1 MNRRTAAIRT
11 LARALLWL
19 HPRAF
24 RADYTDE
31 ILSVLA
37 DTLTEAS
44 GHGGSAVLL
53 AGLREIL
60 GLCGSLLRQRW
71 DGLPTCRPETPG
83 VSARNALILAVA
95 FATLRLTPGAWSW
108 ATLSIDVITG
118 AFVGWLLRP
127 TLRGSLR
134 TFERLGFGIAALLG
148 GELITGAANAV
159 ANLWYPAEP
168 PAWLL
173 IVAFTMEPFV
183 LGSCCAWLLARI
195 SGIERPS
202 PTRSLQSGLPFGFGA
217 LGGLALTLLIWGLSQ
232 AVDSH
237 RVGFDGTLSAW
248 VIDLNSGLLRFGVP
262 LVAGWIGGAGLGR
275 APRNRQRAGAIPIVS

>member
-31 ILSVLA
+31 ILEVLA
-37 DTLTEAS
+37 DTLTDAS
-44 GHGGSAVLL
+44 AHGGSAVLL
-53 AGLREIL
+53 AGFRELL
-60 GLCGSLLRQRW
+60 GLCSSLVRQRW
-71 DGLPTCRPETPG
+71 DGLLARRLEMPG
-83 VSARNALILAVA
+83 VSACNALMLALA

-108 ATLSIDVITG
+108 ATLSIDVIAG

-134 TFERLGFGIAALLG
+134 PYERLGFGIAAFLG
-148 GELITGAANAV
+148 GELVSGAAIAV
-159 ANLWYPAEP
+159 AYRWYPVEP

-173 IVAFTMEPFV
+173 VLAFTIEPFV

-202 PTRSLQSGLPFGFGA
+202 PTHSLHSGLPFGFGA

-248 VIDLNSGLLRFGVP
+248 VLGLNGGLLRFGVP
-262 LVAGWIGGAGLGR
+262 LVAGLIGGAGLGR
-275 APRNRQRAGAIPIVS
+275 PPRSRQRARPIQIVS